1 MEHNQARWLLENLL
15 DRLTERNDGK
25 KEITGVI
32 TEAEQQA
39 LEAAVK
45 ALGGETAKPV
55 DDEEFGQKIPS
66 EKKGG
71 LLPPPV
77 VSPPIEEP
85 DIEVVGPSI
94 KVPEIELDDI
104 SPDYRICIDFGTA
117 MSKVTF
123 VHDGERDDG
132 GDIIEVL
139 PLGEIAGQDPIDGG
153 PELLIS
159 SVYIGNDGKVY
170 FGKSALEVSDQEA
183 DEDDARKRVDNIK
196 RFLSE
201 DGIDDFLVE
210 VFNPTKLDI
219 TFKDI
224 LFYYLVYLTW
234 VIGKCVK
241 DLDESYD
248 TALLRRYAM
257 PCFDNGKANEYAR
270 LLSDLLGG
278 AYVAMVGLEHNGF
291 LNEEMEN
298 PFHEGIPLSDLKAVC
313 DVALSQNDQYPFVDF
328 AITEP
333 LGVASALI
341 SEDGKAN
348 NLSMVIDIG
357 AGTTDISMFRIR
369 VDPEH
374 DNFVALQIPGATAGF
389 SMAGNYIDRVLT
401 HKVLSLAGVTSQTI
415 NYRRIY
421 NALERNIRRYKEDLF
436 NDGNVD
442 VTLIDGNVVEV
453 TLEQVME
460 SSSIQRF
467 QQALQNTI
475 VEILERAPKHYLEN
489 APRHELAIVLT
500 GGGATLPFAQ
510 NVIGWELE
518 VNGVSIKTV
527 PARPCPEWIEEDY
540 PELIDSF
547 SRIAVSLGGARQ
559 NVIQPHGQ

>member
-1 MEHNQARWLLENLL
+1 MEQNQAKWLLENLL
-15 DRLTERNDGK
+15 DRLTDRSDGK

-39 LEAAVK
+39 LAAAVK
-45 ALGGETAKPV
+45 ALGGEAAKPA
-55 DDEEFGQKIPS
+55 DEEFGQKIPH
-66 EKKGG
+66 EKKSG

-85 DIEVVGPSI
+85 GIDTMGPSI
-94 KVPEIELDDI
+94 EVPEIELDDI

-139 PLGEIAGQDPIDGG
+139 PLGEVADQDPIDGG

-159 SVYIGNDGKVY
+159 SVYIGNDSKVY

-183 DEDDARKRVDNIK
+183 GDDEARQRVDNIK

-201 DGIDDFLVE
+201 DGIDNFLAKA
-210 VFNPTKLDI
+210 FNPTEQDI
-219 TFKDI
+219 TYKEV
-224 LFYYLVYLTW
+224 LLYYLIYLSW

-241 DLDESYD
+241 DLDESYS
-248 TALLRRYAM
+248 TASLRRYAM
-257 PCFDNGKANEYAR
+257 PCFENGQANEYAR
-270 LLSDLLGG
+270 LLSGMLGD
-278 AYVAMVGLEHNGF
+278 AHLAVAALKHAGYLSD
-291 LNEEMEN
+291 EMEN

-313 DVALSQNDQYPFVDF
+313 DAVQSQNRQYPFVDF
-328 AITEP
+328 AVTEP

-341 SEDGKAN
+341 SEDGEAD

-369 VDPEH
+369 VDPQH

-401 HKVLSLAGVTSQTI
+401 HKVLSLAGVTSQTS

-421 NALERNIRRYKEDLF
+421 SALERNIRRYKEDLF

-442 VTLIDGNVVEV
+442 VTLIDGSVVEI

-460 SSSIQRF
+460 SSSIQEF
-467 QQALQNTI
+467 QQTLQNTI
-475 VEILERAPKHYLEN
+475 LEILERAPKHYIEN
-489 APRHELAIVLT
+489 APHHQLAIVLT

-510 NVIGWELE
+510 NVIGRELE
-518 VNGVSIKTV
+518 VNGVLIRTV
-527 PARPCPEWIEEDY
+527 PAAPCPKWVEEDY
-540 PELIDSF
+540 PELIDIF
-547 SRIAVSLGGARQ
+547 PRIAVSLGGARK
-559 NVIQPHGQ
+559 NVIQSHGK